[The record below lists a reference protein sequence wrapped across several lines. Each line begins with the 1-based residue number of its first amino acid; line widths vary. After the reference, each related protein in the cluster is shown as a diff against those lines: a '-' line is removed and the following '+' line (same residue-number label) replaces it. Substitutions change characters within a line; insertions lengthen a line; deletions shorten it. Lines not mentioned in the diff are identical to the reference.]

1 MIKAL
6 IFDFDGLILDTET
19 PVYRSWVEIFQRH
32 ELTLPFSDWASI
44 IGTSAAEHFDPFDQL
59 DTQLNRKLDR
69 KKLAAERRAFE
80 LSLVIKNPVLPGV
93 EGLIAAAQKAGLKLA
108 VASSSS
114 REWVEGHL
122 KRLKMIQHFDVI
134 CCAEDVPRTKPD
146 PALFLL
152 ALQRLGLDSKEAIV
166 LEDSPNGIIAA
177 KRANI
182 FSIVIPNDMTRKL
195 EFSHADIKLASLA
208 DHSLDSLIRL
218 AEKQSVFSRSP
229 DEIH

>member
-1 MIKAL
+1 MIKAF

-19 PVYRSWVEIFQRH
+19 PVYRSWVEIFQRY
-32 ELTLPFSDWASI
+32 ELTLPFSDWAGI

-93 EGLIAAAQKAGLKLA
+93 EKLIAAAQKAGLKLA

-134 CCAEDVPRTKPD
+134 CCSEDVPRTKPD

-182 FSIVIPNDMTRKL
+182 FSIVIPNDMTRGL
-195 EFSHADIKLASLA
+195 EFSHADLKLASLT

-218 AEKQSVFSRSP
+218 AKK
-229 DEIH
+229 